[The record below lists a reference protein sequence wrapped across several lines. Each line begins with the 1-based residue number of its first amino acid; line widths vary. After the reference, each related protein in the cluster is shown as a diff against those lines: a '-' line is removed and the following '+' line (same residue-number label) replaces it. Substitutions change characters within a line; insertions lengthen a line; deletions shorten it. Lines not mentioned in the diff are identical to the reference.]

1 MSLDLNFHLTQILV
15 GTPHDDI
22 AIALIAQAHHNERVY
37 LCKYF
42 LVYVLGLLGHDTEP
56 DAKLAAFHR
65 ALAKDLGA

>member
-22 AIALIAQAHHNERVY
+22 AIALIAQAHYDKCVDLGQH
-37 LCKYF
+37 F
-42 LVYVLGLLGHDTEP
+42 LVDVLGLLGHDTEP
-56 DAKLAAFHR
+56 DAKLADFHR